1 MSGPQLDQPVPF
13 EIVRGDDGLQVASNG
28 RLRVVVPDAGGKLF
42 RRRGMR
48 GLALKPP
55 AEQLIPQLNALAG
68 ELLQR
73 PDMPAQEAVGRLLAL
88 AGMVPTTEPKRIEW
102 LVGELQGVRVY
113 TDGETVILTTQ
124 DMTP

>member
-1 MSGPQLDQPVPF
+1 MRGQQLDHPIPF

-88 AGMVPTTEPKRIEW
+88 AGMVPTAEPKRVEW
-102 LVGELQGVRVY
+102 LVGELSGVRVY

>member
-1 MSGPQLDQPVPF
+1 MSGSQLDQPVPF

-55 AEQLIPQLNALAG
+55 AEQLIPQLNALTG

-88 AGMVPTTEPKRIEW
+88 AGMVPTTEPRRIEW
-102 LVGELQGVRVY
+102 LVGELNGVRVY
-113 TDGETVILTTQ
+113 TDGENVILTTQ